1 MLTTKDY
8 YELSLLEPVTV
19 PGQTVADWVNDTT
32 ITQPSYVLTE
42 SECANLRLALKAN
55 GEDPHDDAR
64 VLELYDNV
72 FDPANEALRVL
83 KEDCIHNFYE
93 NEAGESVPLEGRSVA
108 GGLLVRL
115 KHGPVLDVTVR
126 RWKGK
131 DVREFAGMSEVGQ
144 SLHVLACSMGITFES
159 LLMLH
164 LADLDQCYEAL
175 GFLMDS
181 GSDLPQPSG

>member
-1 MLTTKDY
+1 MLTAKDY

-32 ITQPSYVLTE
+32 ITQPPYVLTE

-64 VLELYDNV
+64 VLEIYDNV
-72 FDPANEALRVL
+72 FDPANEALRLL
-83 KEDCIHNFYE
+83 KEDCISNFHE
-93 NEAGESVPLEGRSVA
+93 LDGVNVPFHICNVP
-108 GGLLVRL
+108 GGLNIRL
-115 KHGPVLDVTVR
+115 KHGPVEEVTVR

-144 SLHVLACSMGITFES
+144 SLHVLASSMGITFES

-181 GSDLPQPSG
+181 GSDSPISSG